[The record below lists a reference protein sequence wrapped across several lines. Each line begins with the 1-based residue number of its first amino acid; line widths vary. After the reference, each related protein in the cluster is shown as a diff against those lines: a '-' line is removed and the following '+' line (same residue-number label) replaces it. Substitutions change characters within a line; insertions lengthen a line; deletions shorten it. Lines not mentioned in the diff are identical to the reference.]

1 MIFSLSFFF
10 FFGLGYSMVVYTNKI
25 NPPKHLCTPA
35 HVAEV
40 KQQRGIV
47 PKTLESMH
55 KSTYSQ
61 SWIKIEIAVI
71 VAADPEKRYV
81 AV

>member
-1 MIFSLSFFF
+1 
-10 FFGLGYSMVVYTNKI
+10 MVVYTNKI
-25 NPPKHLCTPA
+25 NPPKRLCTPT
-35 HVAEV
+35 HVAKV
-40 KQQRGIV
+40 KQQRGIE
-47 PKTLESMH
+47 PKTQSMH

-71 VAADPEKRYV
+71 VAADPEKRYI